1 MRTHNRKLKIV
12 SLYPTTGDMQAV
24 YVGKNPHDVEYCNV
38 PESYVA
44 PEWLQARFGA
54 LAMLPTKMY
63 GIPSDEIEIGSVIR
77 YTAGFVVYQARV
89 PDEHADMWSELL

>member
-1 MRTHNRKLKIV
+1 
-12 SLYPTTGDMQAV
+12 
-24 YVGKNPHDVEYCNV
+24 
-38 PESYVA
+38 
-44 PEWLQARFGA
+44 LQARFGA

>member
-44 PEWLQARFGA
+44 PEWLQARFGS
-54 LAMLPTKMY
+54 LAILPLKEY
-63 GIPSDEIEIGSVIR
+63 GIDELEIGLVIR
-77 YTAGFVVYQARV
+77 YTAGFIAYRARV